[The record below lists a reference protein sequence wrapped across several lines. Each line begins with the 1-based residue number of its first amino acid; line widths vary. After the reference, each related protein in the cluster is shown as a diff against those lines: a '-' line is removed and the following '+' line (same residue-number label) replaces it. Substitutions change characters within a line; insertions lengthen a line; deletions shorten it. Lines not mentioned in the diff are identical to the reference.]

1 MTRYI
6 TGFHTIADL
15 ANWSGSTVVDN
26 GMLCKK
32 SVRVFSRNPALVNGS
47 EWKSSPRHG
56 RGWRPWRWWRRA
68 SNRSRTPPPSRS
80 PWLSITCYS
89 ISKSFSKIDQCVMYI
104 VYINVQMMFK
114 KILWNVFDIHNM
126 WYSKTHILAK
136 NDSAKKKILLKL
148 KNTSGRPKQIS

>member
-1 MTRYI
+1 MLIMLIFTMGFMTRYI

-32 SVRVFSRNPALVNGS
+32 SVLISSRNPSQWSMDLRQIS
-47 EWKSSPRHG
+47 EWESSPRHG

-80 PWLSITCYS
+80 PWLSITCYT

-104 VYINVQMMFK
+104 VDINVQMMFK
-114 KILWNVFDIHNM
+114 KIL
-126 WYSKTHILAK
+126 
-136 NDSAKKKILLKL
+136 
-148 KNTSGRPKQIS
+148 